1 MIPFDALDGAQGTAA
16 SDAKSSEPRSRH
28 RGGTVPGAAT
38 QIPAEDL
45 TRQYREIA
53 DEIRAAID
61 AVLPTGKYTLGPN
74 VAAFEREW
82 AAFCGAAFGL
92 GISNG
97 TEALHLALRAAGVGP
112 GDDVIVPCNTYAAT
126 AFAVTYT
133 GARPVFVDVDP
144 VTFNLTA
151 AGVKPAVTARTKA
164 IMVVHMYGQPVDMDP
179 ITALARGHGLVV
191 IEDAAHSHGARY
203 RQRRVGALGDVA
215 CFSFYP
221 TKVLGCFGDGGA
233 ITTNREDLFEE
244 LRRLRYMGQRVK
256 HTHEIV
262 GYQQRLDE
270 VQAAI
275 LRVKLRHLDD
285 WLARRLASASL
296 YTSLL
301 TDVPVSSPQIL
312 PGNTHAFY
320 LYTIRAPRRDA
331 LAAHL
336 AERGI
341 GTQVIYPELVPFQP
355 AYAPLGYEPGDFPV
369 AEAHK
374 REILCLPLFPELTE
388 DEVRTVARAIHDFYG

>member
-1 MIPFDALDGAQGTAA
+1 
-16 SDAKSSEPRSRH
+16 
-28 RGGTVPGAAT
+28 VPGAIAH
-38 QIPAEDL
+38 IPAEDL
-45 TRQYREIA
+45 TRQYHHIA
-53 DEIRAAID
+53 DEVRAAID
-61 AVLPTGKYTLGPN
+61 AVLPVGKYTLGPN
-74 VAAFEREW
+74 VGAFEQEW
-82 AAFCGAAFGL
+82 AAFCGTRFGL

-97 TEALHLALRAAGVGP
+97 TEALHLALRAAGIGP
-112 GDDVIVPCNTYAAT
+112 GDEVIVPCNTYVAT
-126 AFAVTYT
+126 AFAVTYA
-133 GARPVFVDVDP
+133 GARPVFADVDP
-144 VTFNLTA
+144 VTFNITA
-151 AGVKPAVTARTKA
+151 ATAKPAITVRTKA
-164 IMVVHMYGQPVDMDP
+164 IMVVHMYGHPVDMDP
-179 ITALARGHGLVV
+179 ITTLAHGHGLIV

-203 RQRRVGALGDVA
+203 RQRRTGALGDVA

-233 ITTNREDLFEE
+233 ITTNREDLFDE
-244 LRRLRYMGQRVK
+244 LRRLRYMGQRTK

-270 VQAAI
+270 IQAAI

-285 WLARRLASASL
+285 WLARRLRWATL

-301 TDVPVSSPQIL
+301 TDIPVGTPQIA
-312 PGNTHAFY
+312 PGNTHSFY

-336 AERGI
+336 ADRGI

-355 AYAPLGYEPGDFPV
+355 AYASLGYERGDFPV
-369 AEAHK
+369 AEACK